1 MIIDDATLL
10 RRMHHE
16 DHKLQVDE
24 RMWTFPNFEHE
35 ITPNHDGANLIEITD
50 ALPDPNDFCVGVYFT
65 HDTEYDNERSRS
77 SGQAKTQ
84 DPEMLF
90 YLDARID

>member
-1 MIIDDATLL
+1 MI
-10 RRMHHE
+10 
-16 DHKLQVDE
+16 Q
-24 RMWTFPNFEHE
+24 
-35 ITPNHDGANLIEITD
+35 ITD

-65 HDTEYDNERSRS
+65 HDTEYENERSRS
-77 SGQAKTQ
+77 PGQAKTQ